1 METGDKCSYL
11 LSVDSFAQGDMIE
24 LSAIDSNKINL
35 QLYHGGYSLSSSQ
48 HQTHLENGKRYLIDG
63 SQKLFLMVETVYT
76 PSQGKP
82 YFSLAMKKVKDSSF
96 VEESETMA
104 TLMDAS
110 ILEQMVSYD
119 PITGSKTT

>member
-1 METGDKCSYL
+1 
-11 LSVDSFAQGDMIE
+11 MIE

-35 QLYHGGYSLSSSQ
+35 QLYHGGYSLPSSQ

-63 SQKLFLMVETVYT
+63 SQKLFLMVEAVYT

-96 VEESETMA
+96 AQESETMA

-110 ILEQMVSYD
+110 ILE
-119 PITGSKTT
+119 